1 VTDSGSG
8 DRPAPP
14 SRPGRRPP
22 PGRALAVGAIA
33 LGVWAGAAW
42 GSVVRGAAT
51 AETAPCTLNA
61 TRDARLAAPDGG
73 ALPLAVVT
81 TTVSTRCVP
90 EARAL
95 NLVLLVDASPQTA
108 GQTLQALQ
116 AVLEPAVRRL
126 GLEGRPDLHVG
137 VISYAADARIEGPLA
152 RSTERV
158 AAAIRNIRTRQG
170 SCLSCGLVEA
180 VRMLRAARGGRDAS
194 ALRDVVLLASAGTD
208 VGCEAVRTI
217 AIEARAYGIVVVTTC
232 QGSHRDCGCMS
243 DAAAQ
248 SRYVLQLAAW
258 EALEDRL
265 LDLVDSRG
273 LFHPIDEVVLEDALA
288 PGFAYLDGGAPSG
301 GIGHRLSW
309 AFAPWSAEAV
319 TVSYRVRATACGSQP
334 LAEHGA
340 SHAMARFNPS
350 FHGVANAVVDVPNA
364 MLEVPC
370 VSPSTPTTPATPEP
384 TATALR
390 EPTAT
395 PRTPTPSPTPTPPRP
410 DGRLFLPAALSGT
423 CLRGAA
429 RDWLLV
435 VDASHSMYVTDVPG
449 AGSAWDLAHALA
461 LEVAAMLRPSLDRVG
476 ALAFGDLA
484 GPAGLAEVPVAPC
497 CAPEL
502 LDALRAGWRLD
513 GSRADRAL
521 DRARAMLGASPSPR
535 TILLLTD
542 GDLNQTP
549 LGGLGAALARTS
561 AAGIDLDVVA
571 FGADPDPRL
580 VEAVAA
586 SGGRV
591 IGPGRLPRAAMLR
604 ELALTVACR

>member
-1 VTDSGSG
+1 MTRAADGARSPLGAG
-8 DRPAPP
+8 RLPA
-14 SRPGRRPP
+14 RG
-22 PGRALAVGAIA
+22 AAWVVAAVA
-33 LGVWAGAAW
+33 LGIWAGAAS
-42 GSVVRGAAT
+42 GPGARGAT
-51 AETAPCTLNA
+51 PVGSAPCALSA
-61 TRDARLAAPDGG
+61 QRDARLVQPDG
-73 ALPLAVVT
+73 ATEPLAVVT
-81 TTVSTRCVP
+81 TTVSTRCEP

-108 GQTLQALQ
+108 GQTLQVLQ

-158 AAAIRNIRTRQG
+158 AAAIRNIRTRTG
-170 SCLSCGLVEA
+170 SCLSCGLAES
-180 VRMLRAARGGRDAS
+180 VRMLRAARGGRDAA
-194 ALRDVVLLASAGTD
+194 ALRDVVLLASAGAD
-208 VGCEAVRTI
+208 VGCEAVRTT

-248 SRYVLQLAAW
+248 SRYVLQLATW

-273 LFHPIDEVVLEDALA
+273 LFHPIDEVVLEEALA

-301 GIGHRLSW
+301 GIGNRLSW

-319 TVSYRVRATACGSQP
+319 TVTFRARPTACGLQP
-334 LAEHGA
+334 LAEADG
-340 SHAMARFNPS
+340 SHATARFNPS
-350 FHGVANAVVDVPNA
+350 FQGVADAVADVPNA
-364 MLEVPC
+364 ILDVPC
-370 VSPSTPTTPATPEP
+370 AAPTTPP
-384 TATALR
+384 TAV
-390 EPTAT
+390 
-395 PRTPTPSPTPTPPRP
+395 PTPGPTRTARPEPTPTPRAATPQPSATPSRRE
-410 DGRLFLPAALSGT
+410 DRLFLPAALSGT

-435 VDASHSMYVTDVPG
+435 VDASHSMYVTEVPG
-449 AGSAWDLAHALA
+449 AGNAWELAHALA
-461 LEVAAMLRPSLDRVG
+461 LAVAGTLRPGVDRIG
-476 ALAFGDLA
+476 ALAFGDA
-484 GPAGLAEVPVAPC
+484 VVPDGLVEVPIAPC

-513 GSRADRAL
+513 GSRADRAI
-521 DRARAMLGASPSPR
+521 DRARAMLGAGPSPR

-549 LGGLGAALARTS
+549 LGGLGAALARTR

-591 IGPGRLPRAAMLR
+591 LGPGERPRAAMLG
-604 ELALTVACR
+604 ALSLEIACR